1 MDGVLFASV
10 GGGAGTVAKLSL
22 APRRSGGVKGQ
33 RAESGLALYDGE
45 LAAAALAAESA
56 GRLFDTQ
63 RHPKAPGGHPS
74 APSTQSPFS
83 PEGTPEKAF
92 GGPNKPKDAAS
103 SQKSDLTKSM
113 NSFLK
118 GDSRAALASFG
129 SVMRATK
136 DKANAAMAQ
145 AKVRIKERMGAAGPG
160 DDTDGDFPTDDK
172 TAADLAFL
180 FAERELHLTEEPA
193 TRGRAVASAGAGR
206 RGAGSSSTG
215 AAEDSDRA
223 ALFGSGG
230 SAAGAGSAGVGPSRT
245 AQSGSNGDDADRAAL
260 FGTVGSSGSG
270 TYPVAPKVNTAADI
284 RAKYGIRKKGSSSE
298 GRGGGS
304 REGDASLAGALE
316 ETRDKLHERGERLR
330 GIQDTTERMRS
341 DAEDFAS
348 MAEKLR
354 KRQEKSWW

>member
-22 APRRSGGVKGQ
+22 APRRSGGVKAG
-33 RAESGLALYDGE
+33 AESGLALYDGE
-45 LAAAALAAESA
+45 LAAAAAAAESA
-56 GRLFDTQ
+56 ATFDTQ

-74 APSTQSPFS
+74 ASTQSPFS

-92 GGPNKPKDAAS
+92 GGPNKPKNAAS

-193 TRGRAVASAGAGR
+193 TRGRAVSSAGAGR

-215 AAEDSDRA
+215 A
-223 ALFGSGG
+223 G
-230 SAAGAGSAGVGPSRT
+230 AAGAGTMGRRGRRRCPATSTGRGRRRRRGLLGPTSSPNESNSWAMSSAHPSSRT
-245 AQSGSNGDDADRAAL
+245 AM
-260 FGTVGSSGSG
+260 
-270 TYPVAPKVNTAADI
+270 
-284 RAKYGIRKKGSSSE
+284 SSSADFT
-298 GRGGGS
+298 S
-304 REGDASLAGALE
+304 RVATS
-316 ETRDKLHERGERLR
+316 
-330 GIQDTTERMRS
+330 
-341 DAEDFAS
+341 
-348 MAEKLR
+348 
-354 KRQEKSWW
+354 

>member
-56 GRLFDTQ
+56 ATFDTQ

-74 APSTQSPFS
+74 APSVQSPFS
-83 PEGTPEKAF
+83 PEGTPEKTF
-92 GGPNKPKDAAS
+92 GGPNQPKNAAS

-172 TAADLAFL
+172 AAADLAFL

-193 TRGRAVASAGAGR
+193 TRGRAVSSAGAGR

-230 SAAGAGSAGVGPSRT
+230 SAAGG
-245 AQSGSNGDDADRAAL
+245 
-260 FGTVGSSGSG
+260 
-270 TYPVAPKVNTAADI
+270 
-284 RAKYGIRKKGSSSE
+284 GIRGCRVFEDGAIRVERRRRRSS
-298 GRGGGS
+298 R
-304 REGDASLAGALE
+304 AL
-316 ETRDKLHERGERLR
+316 RHLRVGRLR
-330 GIQDTTERMRS
+330 GVPRRAQG
-341 DAEDFAS
+341 
-348 MAEKLR
+348 
-354 KRQEKSWW
+354 